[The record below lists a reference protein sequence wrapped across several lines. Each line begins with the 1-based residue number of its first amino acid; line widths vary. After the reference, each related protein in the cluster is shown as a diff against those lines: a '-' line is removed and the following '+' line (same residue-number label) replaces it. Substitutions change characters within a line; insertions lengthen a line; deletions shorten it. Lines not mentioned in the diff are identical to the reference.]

1 MKKESSFLSVCIYV
15 AAGVF
20 LGFFLKF
27 FVMDVLHIYGTS
39 MEPQFKN
46 EDKVV
51 VSKLAYGIN
60 KPFGDRLLVK
70 WASPK
75 PGDVIIFMYDN
86 KIVIKRCVATGGTAL
101 EYSYTSGYN
110 LIIGDKNI
118 PLTELQYHR
127 MKDSLVVPEGMVLAV
142 GDNYSESIDSRTYGF
157 VPEENILGKVICR

>member
-1 MKKESSFLSVCIYV
+1 MKKESSFLSVCKYIV
-15 AAGVF
+15 IGV
-20 LGFFLKF
+20 LSGFFLKF
-27 FVMDVLHIYGTS
+27 FVIDVLHIYGTS
-39 MEPQFKN
+39 MEPAFTN
-46 EDKVV
+46 EDKILVN
-51 VSKLAYGIN
+51 KLAYGLN
-60 KPFGDRLLVK
+60 VPFGDKICIK

-75 PGDVIIFMYDN
+75 PGDVIIYMYDN

-101 EYSYTSGYN
+101 EYSYSSGYN

-127 MKDSLVVPEGMVLAV
+127 MKESLCVPQGMILAV